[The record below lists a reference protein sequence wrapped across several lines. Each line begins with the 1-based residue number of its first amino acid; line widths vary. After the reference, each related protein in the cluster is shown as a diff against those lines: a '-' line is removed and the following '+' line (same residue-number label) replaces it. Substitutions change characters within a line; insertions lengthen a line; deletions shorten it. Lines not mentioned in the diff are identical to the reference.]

1 MPPTVKTFRCTTSEF
16 LGTSLAKLNF
26 QITTVQVFKIS
37 PAWSRINKYQRT
49 LCVPIGIN
57 ITHDI
62 LKLSQISLA
71 HRHVKLSNN
80 FEIIITIFI
89 PKTSTNYA
97 ITVSN
102 QARHISKEKPHAL
115 TTKEKIGP
123 KSVCSPSL
131 GALISANLTR
141 CFSHFVLSVTK
152 VRVHLLKMEIFCTTE
167 CSLCKTLTKINIR
180 SYKYVSHN

>member
-1 MPPTVKTFRCTTSEF
+1 M
-16 LGTSLAKLNF
+16 
-26 QITTVQVFKIS
+26 
-37 PAWSRINKYQRT
+37 
-49 LCVPIGIN
+49 
-57 ITHDI
+57 
-62 LKLSQISLA
+62 
-71 HRHVKLSNN
+71 
-80 FEIIITIFI
+80 ITIFV

-115 TTKEKIGP
+115 ATKEKIGP

-131 GALISANLTR
+131 GALISPNLTR

-152 VRVHLLKMEIFCTTE
+152 VRVHLLKKKMEIFCTTE

-180 SYKYVSHN
+180 SHKYVSHN